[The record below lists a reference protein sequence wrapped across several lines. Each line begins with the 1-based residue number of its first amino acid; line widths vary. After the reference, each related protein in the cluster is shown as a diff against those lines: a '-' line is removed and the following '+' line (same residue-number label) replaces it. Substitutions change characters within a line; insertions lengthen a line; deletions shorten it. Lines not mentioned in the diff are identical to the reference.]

1 MGSAIYSIGLGVK
14 MSLLLALPAVGTVLL
29 QAIGASDAIGHAS
42 LIVLIQILLSLP
54 FTLHNPQGYLSRAFE
69 FTRQFFFKWTVNWRF
84 VGEETFLSKQ
94 FALTL
99 LAAHVSLLVLFATT
113 RWLKPS
119 KQTLPAIIGS
129 IFNPPSEAKQA
140 EISARVTPRF
150 ILTTI
155 LSANA
160 IGMLCARS
168 LHYQFY
174 SWIVWATPALL
185 WRAGY
190 HPILQYALWG
200 AQEYAWNVFPSTNFS
215 SMVVVQ
221 ALAATV
227 AGVWYGTRKETTDAP
242 VKKHQHVE

>member
-1 MGSAIYSIGLGVK
+1 V
-14 MSLLLALPAVGTVLL
+14 
-29 QAIGASDAIGHAS
+29 
-42 LIVLIQILLSLP
+42 LLSLP
-54 FTLHNPQGYLSRAFE
+54 FTLHNPQSYLSRAFE

-99 LAAHVSLLVLFATT
+99 LATHITLLLLFATT
-113 RWLKPS
+113 RWTSPS
-119 KQTLPAIIGS
+119 QQSLPNLITS
-129 IFNPPSEAKQA
+129 IFNPASTARQAK
-140 EISARVTPRF
+140 ISARVTPRF

-190 HPILQYALWG
+190 HPLLQYALWG
-200 AQEYAWNVFPSTNFS
+200 MQEYAWNVFPSTNFS

-221 ALAATV
+221 VLLATV
-227 AGVWYGTRKETTDAP
+227 VGVWYGTRKEALDA
-242 VKKHQHVE
+242 VVAEKHAHVE